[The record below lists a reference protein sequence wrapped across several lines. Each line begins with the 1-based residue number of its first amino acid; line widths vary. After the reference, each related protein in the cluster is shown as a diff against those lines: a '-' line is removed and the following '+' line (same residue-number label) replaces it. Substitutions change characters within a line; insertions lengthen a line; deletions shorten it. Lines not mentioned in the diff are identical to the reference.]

1 MEQIL
6 GQIHVWQM
14 AVDLLLV
21 SSILIF
27 TFRWIRGDRSQA
39 IHPRTMELEASL
51 RSLIQE
57 ADGAG
62 RHLNDQLLKRE
73 HGLQKLIDESSAIE
87 QKIQRA
93 VASGEERA
101 FDLEKEETKARA
113 LISELQGVLRE
124 FKEQLRSDA
133 SFDTPPPLAQAAP
146 RAERLQPQSPPITLT
161 AALEQE
167 VIPRQRAA
175 EQARQSIP
183 QRATQNTIQNAAHPS
198 SARPQSP
205 AASYA
210 RGYAS
215 PQPTVQHGISASDS
229 YMDEMVSRI
238 DDEPSAAP
246 ATRSQQSQQPVQD
259 SGYRSSGT
267 NQVYREDMGHNELR
281 EVYAAAESMLK
292 QGQELSHVSARTRLP
307 VEEVQLLSQMVEIER
322 EEMSKRKSVPSQVA
336 QEPVDQRLGALG
348 AIRRHNA
355 TV

>member
-27 TFRWIRGDRSQA
+27 AFRWVRGDRSQTFN
-39 IHPRTMELEASL
+39 PRTAELEASL
-51 RSLIQE
+51 RALIQE

-73 HGLQKLIDESSAIE
+73 HGLQKLIDESAAIE

-93 VASGEERA
+93 VSSGEERA
-101 FDLEKEETKARA
+101 LDLEKEESKARA

-133 SFDTPPPLAQAAP
+133 LFDAP
-146 RAERLQPQSPPITLT
+146 QQHTRTGREQRQSPPIPLT
-161 AALEQE
+161 SAVEHE
-167 VIPRQRAA
+167 VIPQRRSVD
-175 EQARQSIP
+175 QGR
-183 QRATQNTIQNAAHPS
+183 HPS
-198 SARPQSP
+198 AATTPGNLGQPTTTSP
-205 AASYA
+205 TPSQATSYGRNYSKSYA
-210 RGYAS
+210 PAMRETTHDDA
-215 PQPTVQHGISASDS
+215 
-229 YMDEMVSRI
+229 YMDEVVSRI
-238 DDEPSAAP
+238 DDEAATP
-246 ATRSQQSQQPVQD
+246 PRPRASQHQQAT
-259 SGYRSSGT
+259 SSH
-267 NQVYREDMGHNELR
+267 NAPQVYREDMGHNELR
-281 EVYAAAESMLK
+281 EVYAAAETMLK
-292 QGQELSHVSARTRLP
+292 QGQELSQVSAQTRLP

-322 EEMSKRKSVPSQVA
+322 EEMSKRSQEVSRA
-336 QEPVDQRLGALG
+336 VREPADQRLGALG